1 MINDDLWVRNKINVS
16 CRGGVLLRPIEITF
30 ALSGFNG
37 QSRALPLQTTIILYG
52 NVIHIFYTDKSSFTK
67 LPQRMLF

>member
-1 MINDDLWVRNKINVS
+1 MFESENDNLWVRNKINVS

-37 QSRALPLQTTIILYG
+37 QSRALPLRNNHYTIL
-52 NVIHIFYTDKSSFTK
+52 KSSNIRLYTAAFSSK
-67 LPQRMLF
+67 GLG